1 MKFFAKM
8 RSFLTATGGNVATIF
23 AMALMPITILSG
35 GAVDVSQAMNARS
48 RLAEAMDA
56 AALAVGGQVNLTDA
70 EVTQVAWDYIN
81 ANYPAR
87 EIGTVQ
93 ALNVSVDRD
102 TGTVVVTG
110 QSSVQTTMLG
120 IMGMDAITVDWE
132 SEVRQSRQA
141 LELAMVMDNT
151 GSMGGSKIRALRE
164 AALLLTD
171 VLYTNGD
178 PDRLSIGLVPFAA
191 TVNVGT
197 QFERDWWLD
206 PDAASPNHA
215 DWWRSNQDA
224 NNGHGNDLDLCDD
237 DNPGLNRNNRRGRG
251 GRGGG
256 NGGWGGGPRDPDSD
270 ECNNESPNNWVLF
283 DRLVNVSWA
292 GCVEARSL
300 PLDVTDVAPDPSR
313 PETLFV
319 PYFAPD
325 EPDGYDN
332 DYIDDGLLSRL
343 LRNVTPWDVLSYLGH
358 YRNARVSGGNPNRSC
373 TTTPITPMTNDRRTL
388 ENAIRAM
395 NASGNTNI
403 PNGIGWGV
411 RVLSPQA
418 PFTGGAE
425 YGDRDTL
432 KAMVILTDGDNV
444 MRGGNGVFAS
454 EYGAYGYVPTNRLGV
469 STSSSSQLS
478 DALDDRTAAACQYA
492 REQGIRVYTITFQV
506 NSSSTRELMENCA
519 SHPSLY
525 FDSPSSS
532 ALREAFNLIAGDLS
546 NLRLSR

>member
-1 MKFFAKM
+1 MKYFDKI

-93 ALNVSVDRD
+93 ALNVSVNRD
-102 TGTVVVTG
+102 TGTVLISG
-110 QSSVQTTMLG
+110 QSEVQTAMLG
-120 IMGMDAITVDWE
+120 IMGMDAITVNWE
-132 SEVRQSRQA
+132 SEVQQSRQA
-141 LELAMVMDNT
+141 LELAMVLDNT

-171 VLYTNGD
+171 VLYSNGD

-197 QFERDWWLD
+197 QHERAWWLD
-206 PDAASPNHA
+206 PDGESPVHA
-215 DWWRSNQDA
+215 EWADGGQEVRTCTGRGRRRVCTTSIIPA
-224 NNGHGNDLDLCDD
+224 NNWD
-237 DNPGLNRNNRRGRG
+237 
-251 GRGGG
+251 
-256 NGGWGGGPRDPDSD
+256 
-270 ECNNESPNNWVLF
+270 LF
-283 DRLVNVSWA
+283 DSLRNTSWA
-292 GCVEARSL
+292 GCVEARSM
-300 PLDVTDVAPDPSR
+300 PLDIEDVAADASR

-319 PYFAPD
+319 PFFAPD
-325 EPDGYDN
+325 EPDNGNYDN
-332 DYIDDGLLSRL
+332 DYLNDDRGLTGWLERLTGLLKYDNGR
-343 LRNVTPWDVLSYLGH
+343 P
-358 YRNARVSGGNPNRSC
+358 SGGGPNEGC
-373 TTTPITPMTNDRRTL
+373 ITTPITPMTNHRRTID
-388 ENAIRAM
+388 NAIRDM
-395 NASGNTNI
+395 GASGTTNI

-418 PFTGGAE
+418 PFTEGAE
-425 YGDRDTL
+425 YGDRDVL

-444 MRGGNGVFAS
+444 MRGGNGS
-454 EYGAYGYVPTNRLGV
+454 LHSRYEAYGYAVDGRLGV
-469 STSSSSQLS
+469 TSSSSSQLAN
-478 DALDDRTAAACQYA
+478 ALDERTAAACQYA

-506 NSSSTRELMENCA
+506 NSSSTRDMMRDCA

>member
-23 AMALMPITILSG
+23 AMALMPITVLSG

-56 AALAVGGQVNLTDA
+56 AALAVGGQVHLTDA
-70 EVTQVAWDYIN
+70 EATQVAWDYIN

-87 EIGTVQ
+87 EIGAVQ
-93 ALNVSVDRD
+93 SLNVSIDRD
-102 TGTVVVTG
+102 SGTVVVTG
-110 QSSVQTTMLG
+110 QSSVQTAMLG

-132 SEVRQSRQA
+132 SEVQQSRQA

-171 VLYTNGD
+171 VLYTSGD

-197 QFERDWWLD
+197 QFEREWWLD
-206 PDAASPNHA
+206 PEGLNPIHGEWAGDHNM
-215 DWWRSNQDA
+215 
-224 NNGHGNDLDLCDD
+224 GHGNDADGCDD
-237 DNPGLNRNNRRGRG
+237 SNPGLRNNNGRG

-256 NGGWGGGPRDPDSD
+256 RGRGPRDPGSD
-270 ECNNESPNNWVLF
+270 ECNNEANLQSHWEIF
-283 DRLVNVSWA
+283 DALRNTSWE
-292 GCVEARSL
+292 GCVEARVL
-300 PLDVTDVAPDPSR
+300 PLDIEDVAADPSR

-319 PYFAPD
+319 PYLAPD
-325 EPDGYDN
+325 EPDNGGFDN
-332 DYIDDGLLSRL
+332 SYLDDGRGLNGILNIMS
-343 LRNVTPWDVLSYLGH
+343 SF
-358 YRNARVSGGNPNRSC
+358 ARYVGGRPSGGDPNAAC
-373 TTTPITPMTNDRRTL
+373 TTTPITAMTSDRRTI
-388 ENAIRAM
+388 EDAIRAM
-395 NASGNTNI
+395 NASGTTNI

-418 PFTGGAE
+418 PFTDGAE
-425 YGDRDTL
+425 FGDRDTL

-444 MRGGNGVFAS
+444 MRGGNGALMS
-454 EYGAYGYVPTNRLGV
+454 RYEAYGYARDGRLGLT
-469 STSSSSQLS
+469 TSSSNQLS
-478 DALDDRTAAACQYA
+478 DALDGRTAAACQYA

-506 NSSSTRELMENCA
+506 NSSSTRELMEACA

>member
-1 MKFFAKM
+1 MKYFDKI
-8 RSFLTATGGNVATIF
+8 RNFLTATGGNVATIF

-93 ALNVSVDRD
+93 ALNVSVNRD
-102 TGTVVVTG
+102 TGTVIITG
-110 QSSVQTTMLG
+110 QSEVQTAMLG
-120 IMGMDAITVDWE
+120 IMGMDAITVNWE
-132 SEVRQSRQA
+132 SEVQQSRQA
-141 LELAMVMDNT
+141 LELAMVLDNT

-171 VLYTNGD
+171 VLYSNGD

-197 QFERDWWLD
+197 QHERAWWLD
-206 PDAASPNHA
+206 PDGENPIHGEWQSGDDDDP
-215 DWWRSNQDA
+215 RVEICKFR
-224 NNGHGNDLDLCDD
+224 NNGSIRC
-237 DNPGLNRNNRRGRG
+237 NNRRFTDRG
-251 GRGGG
+251 FVTH
-256 NGGWGGGPRDPDSD
+256 WD
-270 ECNNESPNNWVLF
+270 LF
-283 DRLVNVSWA
+283 DDLRNTSWE
-292 GCVEARSL
+292 GCVEARAL
-300 PLDVTDVAPDPSR
+300 PLDIEDVAANPSR

-319 PYFAPD
+319 PFFAPD
-325 EPDGYDN
+325 EPDADDYDN
-332 DYIDDGLLSRL
+332 NYISDTGGRIARGWLNGAFDLDLDAVLAILADATKYDGA
-343 LRNVTPWDVLSYLGH
+343 NP
-358 YRNARVSGGNPNRSC
+358 SGGGPNSGC
-373 TTTPITPMTNDRRTL
+373 TTTPITPMTNHRRTI
-388 ENAIRAM
+388 EDAIRDM
-395 NASGNTNI
+395 DASGTTNI

-418 PFTGGAE
+418 PFTEGAE
-425 YGDRDTL
+425 YGDRNTL

-444 MRGGNGVFAS
+444 MRGGNGELLS
-454 EYGAYGYVPTNRLGV
+454 EYEAYGYARHGRLGLT
-469 STSSSSQLS
+469 TSSSNQLA
-478 DALDDRTAAACQYA
+478 DALDERTAAACRYA